1 MITLCMACLGAM
13 SASFAQQV
21 LAPLAGVTIAMVG
34 ASAGTMPDFQ
44 APAAHQAP
52 AASAARAPSAPVQ
65 PMLGPADGVVR
76 QNAVNDPI
84 ALERVIEYWTPQR
97 MAAAEP
103 RDRQVDDSPP
113 GPAEGGGAT
122 DPQAAP
128 RPDSQG
134 ERWTA
139 GGRITKTTGRVYL
152 TMDGGDFTCSAS
164 VVNADNKDTL
174 VTAAHCLK
182 DGKGAWAKNWTFI
195 PGYDDGEEPMGRF
208 VARELLVAP
217 QWSQQAD
224 DSYDFGMAVL
234 NTDGG
239 THVAD
244 RAGAQPISFG
254 TAPAGTRYAFGYPTS
269 GGFDGRHLHYCSGQT
284 RPDKRGTK
292 SSGMACRMTEG
303 SSGGPWLSNF
313 DTATGKG
320 TITSVVSFKYANDEG
335 TQYGPLLG
343 AEAKKLYDNARTM

>member
-1 MITLCMACLGAM
+1 M
-13 SASFAQQV
+13 SASLAKQV
-21 LAPLAGVTIAMVG
+21 LGTLAGVTIAMVG
-34 ASAGTMPDFQ
+34 ASAGTMPDYQ
-44 APAAHQAP
+44 APAAHQGS
-52 AASAARAPSAPVQ
+52 AASAARAPGAPMQ
-65 PMLGPADGVVR
+65 PMLGPEDGVVR

-84 ALERVIEYWTPQR
+84 ALERVLEYWTPER

-103 RDRQVDDSPP
+103 AGRQVDNAPP
-113 GPAEGGGAT
+113 GAADGAGPT

-139 GGRITKTTGRVYL
+139 GGKITKTTGRVYL

-164 VVNADNKDTL
+164 VVHADNKDTL
-174 VTAAHCLK
+174 VTAGHCLK

-195 PGYDDGEEPMGRF
+195 PGYSAGKEPLGRY

-217 QWSQQAD
+217 QWSHQAD

-234 NTDGG
+234 NTSGG
-239 THVAD
+239 KHVAD
-244 RAGAQPISFG
+244 RTGSQPISFG
-254 TAPAGTRYAFGYPTS
+254 TAPQSVRYAFGYPTS

-284 RPDKRGTK
+284 RPDQRDTK

-320 TITSVVSFKYANDEG
+320 TITSVVSFKYANDES
-335 TQYGPLLG
+335 TQYGPHLG
-343 AEAKKLYDNARTM
+343 AEAKKLYDDARTM